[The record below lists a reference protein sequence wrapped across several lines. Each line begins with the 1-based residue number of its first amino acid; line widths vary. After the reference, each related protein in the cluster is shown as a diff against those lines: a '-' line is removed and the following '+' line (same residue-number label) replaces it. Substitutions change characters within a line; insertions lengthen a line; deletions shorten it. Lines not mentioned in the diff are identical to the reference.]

1 MYVIILVITSLPP
14 KRPEESRSIYLS
26 LKFYQNCNTKSL
38 CVCVCVCVVC
48 LDVCM
53 CVQSVCMYVCAVC
66 VQIWCAKNCARLFR
80 YLGLKGELCYF
91 SHHLSLS
98 LSPPLSLSLF
108 LFYLSH
114 SDNFKGKARYS
125 ENNFA
130 RKNYLLE
137 PVCLP
142 PLPSSKLDGNLLRTH
157 MRLN

>member
-91 SHHLSLS
+91 SHLLSLSLSSHLSLS
-98 LSPPLSLSLF
+98 LSFYFIF
-108 LFYLSH
+108 LTLIIL
-114 SDNFKGKARYS
+114 KARQDILKTVLQVKIFFL
-125 ENNFA
+125 NQF
-130 RKNYLLE
+130 
-137 PVCLP
+137 VCRPYP
-142 PLPSSKLDGNLLRTH
+142 PPNQMETCYGPI
-157 MRLN
+157 